1 MASRRRR
8 KRRGAGRS
16 AATSLRALKGGR
28 AGTPASQGGAAKPDK
43 APSAAPAKAPA
54 KPRQGGALHPVP
66 APRSQPAVR
75 GVPGVRSERLRPAA
89 ITWRL
94 TLHWLAVL
102 AWMGVI
108 FVASSMPDLRAI
120 PVMARL
126 GFLPFELS
134 PAQAHWLELA
144 VRKTAHVL
152 EYGVLAALILS
163 ATRATWPGLTAWAA
177 ARWSWTW
184 ATVYALGDEWHQYFV
199 PGRDG
204 RLTDVAIDAAGA
216 ALAVWLILRR
226 GARRRT
232 GVACSSRKG

>member
-1 MASRRRR
+1 MASKRRRR
-8 KRRGAGRS
+8 RRGTGRS
-16 AATSLRALKGGR
+16 ADTPLRALQGGR
-28 AGTPASQGGAAKPDK
+28 AA
-43 APSAAPAKAPA
+43 APSRPGGETEREKARSAPPA
-54 KPRQGGALHPVP
+54 KPGSGAALRPVP
-66 APRSQPAVR
+66 PSRSQPAVR

-89 ITWRL
+89 ITWRV

-108 FVASSMPDLRAI
+108 FVASSVPDLRAI

-126 GFLPFELS
+126 GFLPLQLS
-134 PAQAHWLELA
+134 PAQAYWLELI

-163 ATRATWPGLTAWAA
+163 ATRATWPRLAGWAA

-184 ATVYALGDEWHQYFV
+184 ATFYALGDEWHQRFV

-216 ALAVWLILRR
+216 ALALWLILRR
-226 GARRRT
+226 AARLRAGAGR
-232 GVACSSRKG
+232 SSRKG